1 MAEKQAGLIS
11 RAKGSLDTEQGQQAK
26 QVLTKGLGKLL
37 G

>member
-1 MAEKQAGLIS
+1 MIS
-11 RAKGSLDTEQGQQAK
+11 SFIYSAKGNLDTEQGQQAK